1 MNPKK
6 VSSRLHTIIK
16 SAIVAAILP
25 FIFIYIVVAK
35 PDYRIMNG
43 VAHILMP
50 IANGVGDLVTWPVR
64 AGETSLKKFIKY
76 QTWNRKT
83 KNYAHG

>member
-25 FIFIYIVVAK
+25 FIFVYIVVAK
-35 PDYRIMNG
+35 PDYRVINT
-43 VAHILMP
+43 VAHITMP
-50 IANGVGDLVTWPVR
+50 VVDGIGDLITWPVR
-64 AGETSLKKFIKY
+64 AGGNIIKKI
-76 QTWNRKT
+76 Q
-83 KNYAHG
+83 